1 MSSKTIICDIDGC
14 LLHHDGPLYDK
25 LLNQKSSFALQG
37 VSKEASRMGIKGLS
51 GYSYDRKKRI
61 YEKLYRKTTRT
72 SRSFYDVLIMGMPSP
87 RILINDI
94 SPSLGLTAYS
104 INLERNTGLSEVE
117 I

>member
-37 VSKEASRMGIKGLS
+37 VLKKLQEWESK
-51 GYSYDRKKRI
+51 GYRVILMTGRKESMRSFT
-61 YEKLYRKTTRT
+61 EKQLEQAGV
-72 SRSFYDVLIMGMPSP
+72 FYDVLIMGMPSP

-94 SPSLGLTAYS
+94 SPL
-104 INLERNTGLSEVE
+104 I
-117 I
+117 